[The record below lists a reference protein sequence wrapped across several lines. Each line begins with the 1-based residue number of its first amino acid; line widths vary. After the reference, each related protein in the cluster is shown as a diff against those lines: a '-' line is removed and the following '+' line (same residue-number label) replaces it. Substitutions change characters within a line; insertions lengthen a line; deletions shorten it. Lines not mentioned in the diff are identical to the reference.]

1 MPYYLDLLFKPRLDG
16 GELKPK
22 ELDSGGVDL
31 FDLGL
36 IQNVIAGQPLA
47 NWREVAADEA
57 ESLRPELIFPSKA
70 FPMGP
75 GVMLNPGNKDQLL
88 SGVNGAVS
96 FAGGKIEVRQVIRHE
111 GDVGPRSGN
120 IFFVGDFQASGTVHA
135 GYKIQARNVRVAD
148 AEPGSQIKAQESLFI
163 ENGVIGSPKT
173 VLEAGANL
181 RAGFCENAILI
192 ARGNMLVEKSC
203 VNCKIYAGPYLAVR
217 GTLSGR
223 KAYVREKLYVG
234 ERLGSKMGA
243 VTEIVIGFDPSLLVK
258 AKLLE
263 LAIRE
268 LRLRQDMYQRQVD
281 AGDNENGEFAQKLEN
296 ALTKMSLFVQQKRL
310 VWDKIAATT
319 SCAED
324 GECCVIVPGQIYP
337 GVEISIGPYHYE
349 VEEPLQNVRLSVK
362 NHEIIVTSPA
372 S

>member
-22 ELDSGGVDL
+22 ELESGGVDL

-47 NWREVAADEA
+47 NWREVGADEA
-57 ESLRPELIFPSKA
+57 KSLRPELLFASTD

-75 GVMLNPGNKDQLL
+75 GVMLNPGDKNQLL

-96 FAGGKIEVRQVIRHE
+96 FSGGKIEVRQVIRHE

-120 IFFVGDFQASGTVHA
+120 IFFVGDFQATGTVHS
-135 GYKIQARNVRVAD
+135 GYKLQARNVRIAD
-148 AEPGSQIKAQESLFI
+148 AESGSQIKAQESLFI

-173 VLEAGANL
+173 VMEAGANL

-192 ARGNMLVEKSC
+192 ARGNMLIEKSC

-217 GTLSGR
+217 GTLTGR

-243 VTEIVIGFDPSLLVK
+243 NTQIVIGFDPSLLVK
-258 AKLLE
+258 AKMLE
-263 LAIRE
+263 LAVRE
-268 LRLRQDMYQRQVD
+268 LRRRQDEYQRQVD
-281 AGDNENGEFAQKLEN
+281 AGDNQTDEFARRLDN
-296 ALTKMSLFVQQKRL
+296 AMTKMTLLVQQKRL
-310 VWDKIAATT
+310 VWDQIAATT
-319 SCAED
+319 SSLED

-349 VEEPLQNVRLSVK
+349 VEEPMQNVRLSVK
-362 NHEIIVTSPA
+362 DHEITITSPA

>member
-22 ELDSGGVDL
+22 ELESGGVDL

-47 NWREVAADEA
+47 NWREVGEDEA
-57 ESLRPELIFPSKA
+57 KSLRSELVFLSKA

-75 GVMLNPGNKDQLL
+75 GVMLNPSNKDQLL
-88 SGVNGAVS
+88 SGVNGGVS
-96 FAGGKIEVRQVIRHE
+96 YAGGKIEVRQVIRHE
-111 GDVGPRSGN
+111 GDVGPRTGN
-120 IFFVGDFQASGTVHA
+120 IFFVGDFQTTGTVHS
-135 GYKIQARNVRVAD
+135 GYKLQARNVRVTD

-173 VLEAGANL
+173 VMEAGANL

-192 ARGNMLVEKSC
+192 ARGNMLIEKSC

-217 GTLSGR
+217 GTLTGR

-234 ERLGSKMGA
+234 ERLGSRMGA
-243 VTEIVIGFDPSLLVK
+243 STQIVIGFDPSLLVK

-268 LRLRQDMYQRQVD
+268 LRQRQDQYQRQVD
-281 AGDNENGEFAQKLEN
+281 AGDVHGEFTHKLEN
-296 ALTKMSLFVQQKRL
+296 ALTKMTLFVQQKRL

-319 SCAED
+319 SSVDD

-362 NHEIIVTSPA
+362 GREITVTSPA

>member
-22 ELDSGGVDL
+22 ELESGGVDL

-47 NWREVAADEA
+47 NWREVDQEQATG
-57 ESLRPELIFPSKA
+57 LRPELLFPDKV

-88 SGVNGAVS
+88 SGVNGGVS
-96 FAGGKIEVRQVIRHE
+96 YAGGKIEVRQVIRHE
-111 GDVGPRSGN
+111 GDVGPKTGN

-135 GYKIQARNVRVAD
+135 GYKLQARNVRIAD

-173 VLEAGANL
+173 VMEAGANL

-192 ARGNMLVEKSC
+192 ARGNMLIEKSC

-243 VTEIVIGFDPSLLVK
+243 GTQVVIGFDPSLLVK

-268 LRLRQDMYQRQVD
+268 LQLRQDQYQRQVD
-281 AGDNENGEFAQKLEN
+281 AGDDSGEFTQKLEN
-296 ALTKMSLFVQQKRL
+296 ALTKMTLFAQQKRL
-310 VWDKIAATT
+310 VWDKIAATA
-319 SCAED
+319 SSVDD

-337 GVEISIGPYHYE
+337 GVEISIGPYHHE

-362 NHEIIVTSPA
+362 DHEIVVTSPA